1 MSILVLIGIHALI
14 FRPGVYNH
22 PEKLDESPV
31 IPARA
36 KAAAALSL
44 VLWTGMV
51 CAGRLIGYY
60 EPPSQKGHVVSA
72 APTK

>member
-1 MSILVLIGIHALI
+1 MI
-14 FRPGVYNH
+14 FRPMVYNN
-22 PEKLDESPV
+22 PEKLDASPI

-44 VLWTGMV
+44 VLWTGVV

-60 EPPSQKGHVVSA
+60 EPPSLKGHVVKA
-72 APTK
+72 ASK